1 VTFKYQR
8 EIDPQ
13 GLPQFGLVAEEVD
26 KVDPD
31 LVVRDGQGTVCSVRY
46 EAVNA
51 MLLNEFLKQHRK
63 VEEQNAE
70 IEMLKQRLEKLE
82 SALGGA
88 GARR

>member
-1 VTFKYQR
+1 
-8 EIDPQ
+8 
-13 GLPQFGLVAEEVD
+13 
-26 KVDPD
+26 
-31 LVVRDGQGTVCSVRY
+31 
-46 EAVNA
+46 
-51 MLLNEFLKQHRK
+51 